1 MSTELG
7 HSAKG
12 LPIACELSE
21 DRQEAHKE
29 SYVVELFSE
38 CEAVNEI
45 EGGYEFRFPGD
56 AKRAVE
62 LARFVDFERECCRF
76 FAFELFFE
84 PDLGPIWLRM
94 RGSDGTKAFLRGEF
108 TEEFARKHSVDLD

>member
-1 MSTELG
+1 MNTEPG

-38 CEAVNEI
+38 CISVHELED
-45 EGGYEFRFPGD
+45 GYEFRFQGG
-56 AKRAVE
+56 ARSAVE
-62 LARFVDFERECCRF
+62 LARFVASERECCRF

-84 PDLGPIWLRM
+84 PDLGPISLRM
-94 RGSDGTKAFLRGEF
+94 RGPEGTKAFLRGEF
-108 TEEFARKHSVDLD
+108 TEEFASRHSVDPG